1 MQPCWGW
8 GGGRAAGGAGRGRV
22 WWRCARR
29 RAPRICAGRA
39 ALVGLEGLHQPL
51 APGPPGTC
59 MLRAGGALPPA
70 PGNGDSACP
79 VPGTSC
85 DEAAGGSETRS
96 PCGSGSAAPR
106 SGTAAGSPGAL
117 GASEVLGECGA
128 RALAALGVWKAW
140 VQSGSPQAALAQG
153 RDPGSEAALLC
164 SAVSLLTPGHQ

>member
-22 WWRCARR
+22 WWR
-29 RAPRICAGRA
+29 APRICAGPCSSRGPRGPA
-39 ALVGLEGLHQPL
+39 PALGPWPSWHLCVEGQ
-51 APGPPGTC
+51 
-59 MLRAGGALPPA
+59 GGALPPA

-117 GASEVLGECGA
+117 GASEVLSECGA